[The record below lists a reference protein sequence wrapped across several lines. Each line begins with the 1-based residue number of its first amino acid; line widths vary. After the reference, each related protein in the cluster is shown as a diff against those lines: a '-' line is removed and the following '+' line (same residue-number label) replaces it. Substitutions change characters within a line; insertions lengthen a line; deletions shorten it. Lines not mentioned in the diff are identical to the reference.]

1 MNKEFAEM
9 KNSKNNL
16 NVPNLRF
23 PEFIEEWERYHL
35 SDIADIIGGGT
46 PNTSVSEYW
55 GGNIQWF
62 TPSEIG
68 KEKYVSLSE
77 RTISDIGLKNSSAK
91 ILPQGAVLLSTRATI
106 GECSITLNECTTNQG
121 FQSLVAKI
129 NKVTSEFLYYLVSTI
144 KKEMLRRSCGST
156 FLEISSS
163 ELKKI
168 RVNIPFKVEQNKI
181 TALLALL
188 DQRIETQKKI
198 IEKYESL
205 IRGLYHYVFNNTEC
219 EHFLLKDIVNIVKG
233 KQVNREDLLEIGKY
247 YVMNGGIDPSGYLN
261 EYNTPAHTI
270 SISEG
275 GNSCGYVQYNSESFW
290 SGGHCYSLI
299 PKDETT
305 NYQYLYHFLKYKERN
320 IMALRIGS
328 GLPNM
333 QKKDLERFK
342 VILPSVEQQNRI
354 AAFFKIMSVKNDLEK
369 SLLQN
374 LQCQK
379 AYFLS
384 SLFI

>member
-1 MNKEFAEM
+1 
-9 KNSKNNL
+9 
-16 NVPNLRF
+16 VPNLRF
-23 PEFIEEWERYHL
+23 PEFSGEWEKVFLSKIVKRVTRKNNNNETLLPLTISAQHGLVDQTSFFNKVVASNDMSNYHL
-35 SDIADIIGGGT
+35 LYNGEFAYNKSYSKDYPWGAIKRLDRYDKGALSSLYICFAHTDLVESDFLVHYFESSKWYKEIYHIAGEGARNHGLLNIAVSDFFSTKHWITTNKNEQRKIADLLNLI
-46 PNTSVSEYW
+46 N
-55 GGNIQWF
+55 
-62 TPSEIG
+62 
-68 KEKYVSLSE
+68 E
-77 RTISDIGLKNSSAK
+77 RIS
-91 ILPQGAVLLSTRATI
+91 
-106 GECSITLNECTTNQG
+106 
-121 FQSLVAKI
+121 
-129 NKVTSEFLYYLVSTI
+129 
-144 KKEMLRRSCGST
+144 
-156 FLEISSS
+156 
-163 ELKKI
+163 
-168 RVNIPFKVEQNKI
+168 
-181 TALLALL
+181 
-188 DQRIETQKKI
+188 TQKKI

>member
-1 MNKEFAEM
+1 M
-9 KNSKNNL
+9 
-16 NVPNLRF
+16 PNLRF
-23 PEFIEEWERYHL
+23 PEFTEEWERCHL

-168 RVNIPFKVEQNKI
+168 RV
-181 TALLALL
+181 
-188 DQRIETQKKI
+188 
-198 IEKYESL
+198 
-205 IRGLYHYVFNNTEC
+205 
-219 EHFLLKDIVNIVKG
+219 
-233 KQVNREDLLEIGKY
+233 
-247 YVMNGGIDPSGYLN
+247 
-261 EYNTPAHTI
+261 
-270 SISEG
+270 
-275 GNSCGYVQYNSESFW
+275 
-290 SGGHCYSLI
+290 
-299 PKDETT
+299 
-305 NYQYLYHFLKYKERN
+305 
-320 IMALRIGS
+320 
-328 GLPNM
+328 
-333 QKKDLERFK
+333 
-342 VILPSVEQQNRI
+342 
-354 AAFFKIMSVKNDLEK
+354 
-369 SLLQN
+369 
-374 LQCQK
+374 
-379 AYFLS
+379 
-384 SLFI
+384 